1 MTLTRS
7 LDKRGGFTS
16 VFIWQ
21 LRRGMPAAVTYWA
34 LMVVISVWDT
44 LIRHGAEDHSHLTE
58 VLITLFAFLMPV
70 VYLGDCFSRRQADFA
85 HALPIPRGRLY
96 LSALINTLWQILLP
110 IIPCRLCTAYMRGWR
125 LGYFEGS
132 YRIRALTLI
141 AVAMVGF
148 AFLLA
153 SACGTYHGYILA
165 AIAHIVSW
173 RLIVTCTYWWVTTV
187 IPGTHLKS
195 YLMSFFYFLL
205 GPGGIEWEHPGE
217 PGRTLIYCW
226 LPVFGGICSALGY
239 ALYKR
244 RRSEQAGHFGQ
255 CRPAEIFLRSELTLV
270 AGMAAVLIVASAV
283 RGSHLGGLGVPLTL
297 GSMVLAAAGAHVL
310 TELVWHRRL
319 KALRGHLHSLA
330 ISGGLLIA
338 VTAVIS
344 TGLGLD
350 TYIPEVSRIDIARV
364 SFLYPMDNSGI
375 NDHWTIAT
383 DDGEAPTADLAC
395 GLQSP
400 EMLDKLEEF
409 CRKHIELQRAAQ
421 YPYLPGRG
429 AYDTLEY
436 ASVNYT
442 YNTTGW
448 RHVEIHYDGPLN
460 ARTEQLYEELK
471 ALRLEIVSSP
481 EYVNGMRPL
490 NAVDAVVSV
499 GRLELDHTNDDIYDS
514 ISTSHSGDVSDS
526 RSVEELPKDFI
537 EGLEAALR
545 EDFQKGR
552 YTTQD
557 GLRGAD
563 YPVYQLDYKGEFT
576 ARGGL
581 IWDIEKNMY
590 VPAEGRRFELYDDGD
605 HKFNSNVFRVTKEM
619 PTTYDYLNEIYK

>member
-16 VFIWQ
+16 VFLWQ

-34 LMVVISVWDT
+34 LMALITVWDS
-44 LIRHGAEDHSHLTE
+44 LIRHGAEDHTHLTE

-70 VYLGDCFSRRQADFA
+70 VYLGDCFSRRQADFV
-85 HALPIPRGRLY
+85 HALPVSRGRLY
-96 LSALINTLWQILLP
+96 LSALINALWQILLP
-110 IIPCRLCTAYMRGWR
+110 IIPCRLCATYMRGYAMT
-125 LGYFEGS
+125 YFEGS

-148 AFLLA
+148 TFLLA

-165 AIAHIVSW
+165 AIAHLVSW
-173 RLIVTCTYWWVTTV
+173 RMIVACTHWWITTV
-187 IPGTHLKS
+187 IPS
-195 YLMSFFYFLL
+195 AYLGGRYMDFIFFL
-205 GPGGIEWEHPGE
+205 GAPGAIEWLYPTE
-217 PGRTLIYCW
+217 PGRTMIYCW

-244 RRSEQAGHFGQ
+244 RKSEQAGHFGQ
-255 CRPAEIFLRSELTLV
+255 CRPAEILLRTELTLL
-270 AGMAAVLIVASAV
+270 AGMAAVLIVGSAV
-283 RGSHLGGLGVPLTL
+283 RGNYLGGLGIPLTL
-297 GSMVLAAAGAHVL
+297 GSMVLAAVGAYLL

-319 KALRGHLHSLA
+319 KELRGHLHSFV

-350 TYIPEVSRIDIARV
+350 TNIPEVSRVGKAQV
-364 SFLYPMDNSGI
+364 MFLHPMDNSDI

-383 DDGEAPTADLAC
+383 GDEEAPRADLTG
-395 GLQSP
+395 GLWSP
-400 EMLDKLEEF
+400 EMLDKVEEF

-429 AYDTLEY
+429 AYYTLEY
-436 ASVNYT
+436 ATVGYSLD
-442 YNTTGW
+442 TTGY
-448 RHVEIHYDGPLN
+448 RYVEIHYDGPLN

-471 ALRLEIVSSP
+471 ALRLEIISSP

-490 NAVDAVVSV
+490 NAIDAVAFVD
-499 GRLELDHTNDDIYDS
+499 RLELDHSVDDIYNS
-514 ISTSHSGDVSDS
+514 VSTGHYGDKDNS
-526 RSVEELPKDFI
+526 RSVAELPKDFL
-537 EGLEAALR
+537 EGLEAAMR

-552 YTTQD
+552 YSTND
-557 GLRGAD
+557 GLRDAD
-563 YPVYQLDYKGEFT
+563 YPVYQLDYEGEFT
-576 ARGGL
+576 ARGGV
-581 IWDIEKNMY
+581 IQEEGKNEY
-590 VPAEGRRFELYDDGD
+590 VPAEGKRLKLYDEEDFSL
-605 HKFNSNVFRVTKEM
+605 KWNVFRVTKEM
-619 PTTYDYLNEIYK
+619 PTTYGYLAKVYE